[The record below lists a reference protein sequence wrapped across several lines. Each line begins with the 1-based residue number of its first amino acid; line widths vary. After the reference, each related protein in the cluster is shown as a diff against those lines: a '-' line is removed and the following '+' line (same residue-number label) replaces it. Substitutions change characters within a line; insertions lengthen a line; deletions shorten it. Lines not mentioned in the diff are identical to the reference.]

1 MVKGKTMQLSTDLKP
16 VWLGLLGIVLFFCAL
31 SVVYK
36 KHESRQLFIKLQTLQ
51 REVESLQEEW
61 SQLLLEQ
68 GMWAADARVERLART
83 QLQMVLPEPN
93 QVVVLSE

>member
-1 MVKGKTMQLSTDLKP
+1 MYLSRY
-16 VWLGLLGIVLFFCAL
+16 WIGLLGLCLFFSAL

-36 KHESRQLFIKLQTLQ
+36 KHESRQLFTKLQTLQ

-68 GMWAADARVERLART
+68 GTWAADARVERLART

>member
-1 MVKGKTMQLSTDLKP
+1 MRQDDEVSP
-16 VWLGLLGIVLFFCAL
+16 VWLSVLGGILFFSAL

-36 KHESRQLFIKLQTLQ
+36 KHESRQLFQELQVLQ
-51 REVESLQEEW
+51 RQVESLQEEW

-68 GMWAADARVERLART
+68 GTWAADARVERLART
-83 QLQMVLPEPN
+83 QLQMGLPEPN

>member
-1 MVKGKTMQLSTDLKP
+1 MRLNLKP
-16 VWLGLLGIVLFFCAL
+16 LGICLLGFCLFFSAL

-36 KHESRQLFIKLQTLQ
+36 KHESRQLFIQLQTLQ

-68 GMWAADARVERLART
+68 GTWASAARIEQMART
-83 QLQMVLPEPN
+83 QLQMILPEPD
-93 QVVVLSE
+93 QVVILSE